1 MKLRARDTLLAAIG
15 KPFFRGGLLRELRW
29 LVTRAEPQ
37 RVLDVASHLVG
48 PRAAALI
55 PEMLAAPHPTL
66 GQLHALRRLAV
77 PKLDAYRMY
86 GPVDAARRMAG
97 VEWSI
102 VLWKIRHW
110 LSGAPTRSNRTIPQG
125 GVHVAF
131 VGAPDAGTTALI
143 REVAMWVSREVAVT
157 IARTGSDSDPVSL
170 PRRLWQRLWGR
181 GARRPGRPTAPPTH
195 SSPQVRRAVGRGMI
209 VLSDHSAA
217 GQSSDSAGRADVS
230 PRSSEFSA
238 PHLVIQ
244 IHRSD
249 VPVGQRTSE
258 PAVHLPSTTQ
268 VVNVDSDQPF
278 PQLLLAVKRAIWE
291 CI

>member
-37 RVLDVASHLVG
+37 RVLDVASQLVG

-102 VLWKIRHW
+102 VLWKIQHW

-131 VGAPDAGTTALI
+131 VGARDAGTTALI
-143 REVAMWVSREVAVT
+143 WEAAQWVSREVAVT

-170 PRRLWQRLWGR
+170 PRRLWRRLSGR
-181 GARRPGRPTAPPTH
+181 GARRPGRSAVSPTH
-195 SSPQVRRAVGRGMI
+195 SPPQVRRAVDRGMI
-209 VLSDHSAA
+209 VLSD
-217 GQSSDSAGRADVS
+217 DSATTGF
-230 PRSSEFSA
+230 SSGFMA

-244 IHRSD
+244 IRRST
-249 VPVGQRTSE
+249 PAGERTSQ
-258 PAVHLPSTTQ
+258 PAVPLFPTTQ
-268 VVNVDSDQPF
+268 VVSVDGDQPF
-278 PQLLLAVKRAIWE
+278 PRALLEVKRAIWE